1 VHTDLGFLETGRAWP
16 PEQSLQRLQRY
27 RDNRKLWQGRHAE
40 VFSEALRRID
50 RWTPG
55 GLCGYPV
62 VPNFHRL
69 VTLKTADLLMGEP
82 PLTACASP
90 AQNEALQALLD
101 ATGWQN
107 LLYQAAIDLSRYGEA
122 VLLLQPSEGG
132 AREDGNGGAPGSSRP
147 TTSTVRWV
155 LGQPERWFP
164 VCDGRGQTV
173 TAQVYA
179 WREKSPNGDVLSAHI
194 YRRNSVEIRR
204 FALSYGRLGGEL
216 GRETVP
222 LSLGDGLSPIVVL
235 QGVRGSET
243 VFGTDDYLPIDS
255 LTSELMVVMGNV
267 ANILDKHAAP
277 SMSGPSSA
285 LESDGRGGWTLPAGQ
300 YFIRDDAQDAEVK
313 YITWDG
319 HLESSF
325 AYIQTLLQQIYT
337 ISELGEVLLGCS
349 GHTGVTTYRGLK
361 LRMTSALCKVR
372 RLATQITEPLREA
385 VAALASANGLE
396 GLRPSDLRVTWFDGL
411 PNEQLTIDNWG
422 NGGQNT
428 RPCGATLFT
437 KEGGEIAGIPR
448 FP

>member
-1 VHTDLGFLETGRAWP
+1 M
-16 PEQSLQRLQRY
+16 
-27 RDNRKLWQGRHAE
+27 
-40 VFSEALRRID
+40 D

-122 VLLLQPSEGG
+122 VLLLQPFD
-132 AREDGNGGAPGSSRP
+132 DGY
-147 TTSTVRWV
+147 RWV

-173 TAQVYA
+173 TTQVYA
-179 WREKSPNGDVLSAHI
+179 WHEKSPNGDVLTAHI

-204 FALSYGRLGGEL
+204 FALSHGRLGGEL

-267 ANILDKHAAP
+267 ANVLDKHAAP

-325 AYIQTLLQQIYT
+325 AYMQTLLQQIYT

-372 RLATQITEPLREA
+372 RLATQITAPLREA

-396 GLRPSDLRVTWFDGL
+396 GLRPSDLRVTWFDGI
-411 PNEQLTIDNWG
+411 PDDQLTM
-422 NGGQNT
+422 
-428 RPCGATLFT
+428 
-437 KEGGEIAGIPR
+437 GE
-448 FP
+448 